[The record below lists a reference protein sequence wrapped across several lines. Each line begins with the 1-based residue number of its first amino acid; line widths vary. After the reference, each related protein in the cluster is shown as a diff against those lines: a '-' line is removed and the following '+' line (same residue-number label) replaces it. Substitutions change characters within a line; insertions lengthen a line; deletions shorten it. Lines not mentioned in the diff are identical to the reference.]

1 LLDPLDMT
9 TRNEIE
15 NRDAV
20 IDVLLISE
28 NRLLREALTK
38 VLVRKSDLRVTS
50 AATCGLEVVRTVD
63 SQRLDV
69 VVVEARML
77 DQACRGTVL
86 AIMQD
91 RPDVRVLAI
100 GADSDESG
108 FLSGVR
114 AGVAG
119 YLPQDASAAEVAA
132 AVRTV
137 ARGGAVCPPK
147 LCRAL
152 FEEVARHW
160 GGSIAGKTN
169 ERRGVSRRELEI
181 LELVDAGLG
190 NKEIANELRLS
201 EQTVKNHM
209 QRVFRRLGVGDRLE
223 AVELCRDRGW
233 ITQIRGA
240 SAAQGAF
247 AGTAGR

>member
-1 LLDPLDMT
+1 MT

-147 LCRAL
+147 LCRERRMSVEGFPDGNWKFSNWWMPGWEIRRSRTNSACQSRPSRIICS
-152 FEEVARHW
+152 VYS
-160 GGSIAGKTN
+160 GGSEWAIGWRPSSYAGIGAGLHRSA
-169 ERRGVSRRELEI
+169 EHPPHRELSRARRDDKRT
-181 LELVDAGLG
+181 LTTQPQSLAG
-190 NKEIANELRLS
+190 
-201 EQTVKNHM
+201 
-209 QRVFRRLGVGDRLE
+209 
-223 AVELCRDRGW
+223 
-233 ITQIRGA
+233 
-240 SAAQGAF
+240 
-247 AGTAGR
+247 